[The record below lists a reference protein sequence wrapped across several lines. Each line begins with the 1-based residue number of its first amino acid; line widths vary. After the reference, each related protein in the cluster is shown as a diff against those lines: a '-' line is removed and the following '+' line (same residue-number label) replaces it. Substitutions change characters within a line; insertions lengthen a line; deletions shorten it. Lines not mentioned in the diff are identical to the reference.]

1 MSMQLQL
8 LAALSSTGAGT
19 TVTPISVQRP
29 DVAAAGAPRPTGRRL
44 RSGRDAGPI
53 VYTVLTVLV
62 LVSLFPLYWILVA
75 STRTNAEMN
84 SRNAPLLPGTA
95 LFDNIA
101 AALQQ
106 ANIPLALVN
115 SAWVAAAVAAGA
127 VLTSTMAGFA
137 LAHLRMRGSGLWLAG
152 IMGTMMVPL
161 QLGII
166 PLFMVMAKFQL
177 VGNPVAVV
185 LPYLT
190 AAFGVFFMRQYLVQA
205 MPYELLEAGLV
216 DGASVRRI
224 FWSIVLPIARPGMA
238 VLAMLTFM
246 TSWNEFF
253 WPIVVLNPSNP
264 TVQVAISQ
272 LGQGYVHDQS
282 VIMAGTFVCTMPVVI
297 AFILLGKWITSGLI
311 EGAVKG

>member
-1 MSMQLQL
+1 MSIALQV
-8 LAALSSTGAGT
+8 LAAVSYG
-19 TVTPISVQRP
+19 
-29 DVAAAGAPRPTGRRL
+29 RPTAVSVPDGARATSDSAPSGRNRGHRL
-44 RSGRDAGPI
+44 KSGRDAGPV
-53 VYTVLTVLV
+53 VYAVLSLLVVL
-62 LVSLFPLYWILVA
+62 SIFPLYWILVA

-84 SRNAPLLPGTA
+84 SRNAPLLPGGA
-95 LFDNIA
+95 LMENIS
-101 AALQQ
+101 AALQE
-106 ANIPLALVN
+106 ANIPLALLN
-115 SAWVAAAVAAGA
+115 SAWVAACVAVGA

-137 LAHLRMRGSGLWLAG
+137 LAHLRMRGSNLWLAG
-152 IMGTMMVPL
+152 IIGTMMVPL

-166 PLFMVMAKFQL
+166 PLFMVMARLQL
-177 VGNPVAVV
+177 VGNPMAVV

-190 AAFGVFFMRQYLVQA
+190 AAFGVFFMRQYLAQA

-253 WPIVVLNPSNP
+253 WPIVVLNPTNP

-297 AFILLGKWITSGLI
+297 AFIVLGKWITSGLV

>member
-1 MSMQLQL
+1 MTVPQQI
-8 LAALSSTGAGT
+8 LAALSSSGAAPSAAVVTGA
-19 TVTPISVQRP
+19 PL
-29 DVAAAGAPRPTGRRL
+29 AAAKAAPDPRRKL
-44 RSGRDAGPI
+44 RSGRDAGPV
-53 VYTVLTVLV
+53 VYTILSILV
-62 LVSLFPLYWILVA
+62 VASIFPLYWILVA

-84 SRNAPLLPGTA
+84 SRNAPLVPGGA
-95 LFDNIA
+95 LLTNIS
-101 AALQQ
+101 AALEQ
-106 ANIPLALVN
+106 ANIPLALFN
-115 SAWVAAAVAAGA
+115 SAWVAACVAAGA

-137 LAHLRMRGSGLWLAG
+137 LAHLRLRGSNLWLAG
-152 IMGTMMVPL
+152 IIGTMMVPL

-166 PLFMVMAKFQL
+166 PLFMVMAQLHL

-190 AAFGVFFMRQYLVQA
+190 AAFGVFFMRQYLEQA

-216 DGASVRRI
+216 DGASLRRV
-224 FWSIVLPIARPGMA
+224 FWSIAIPIARPGMA

-264 TVQVAISQ
+264 TVQVAIGQ

-297 AFILLGKWITSGLI
+297 AFIVLGKWITSGLVD
-311 EGAVKG
+311 GAVKG